1 MAFRLAVSFMSSAQT
16 VQVIRKATW
25 IGSIANIILAVVKI
39 TIGKLTNSQ
48 ALIADGVHS
57 FSDLV
62 TDAAILI
69 GAKFWTAPADKEHPY
84 GHGRFETLTNIFIGI
99 LLAFVGIGIG
109 WESLHSISQEQH
121 NSPSLLAFGAAVA
134 SIVVKEILYRWT
146 VIQAKKVNS
155 RALFANA
162 WHHRSD
168 ALSSLPVAI
177 AVIANYVVP
186 DFIIWIKSRH

>member
-1 MAFRLAVSFMSSAQT
+1 MSSAQT

-39 TIGKLTNSQ
+39 AIGKLTNSQ

-84 GHGRFETLTNIFIGI
+84 GHGRFET
-99 LLAFVGIGIG
+99 
-109 WESLHSISQEQH
+109 
-121 NSPSLLAFGAAVA
+121 
-134 SIVVKEILYRWT
+134 
-146 VIQAKKVNS
+146 
-155 RALFANA
+155 
-162 WHHRSD
+162 
-168 ALSSLPVAI
+168 
-177 AVIANYVVP
+177 
-186 DFIIWIKSRH
+186 